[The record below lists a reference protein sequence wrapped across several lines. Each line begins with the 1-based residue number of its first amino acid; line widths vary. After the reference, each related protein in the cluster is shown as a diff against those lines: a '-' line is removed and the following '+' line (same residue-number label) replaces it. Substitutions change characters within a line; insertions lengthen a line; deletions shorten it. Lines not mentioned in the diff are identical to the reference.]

1 MPVNFLTDQQR
12 NSYGRFAGEPIAAE
26 LTKYFH
32 LDEADYELIN
42 VRRGPHNRLG
52 YTLQLVTV
60 RYLGTFLSN
69 PLEVPEGVTAYISA
83 QLGIDPGCLPEYMER
98 RETRME
104 HSQDIKLR
112 LAYRDFDQQPEQW
125 RLIRWLYER
134 AWLTAE
140 RATILFDLATARL
153 VSQKILLPG
162 VSTLE
167 RLIARICDRASE
179 RLWNSLASLPSPAE
193 KRKLEELLSI
203 EPGGRQSRLDKFRRS
218 PVTVSAPSLVS
229 ALERLKEIRKL
240 GAGKH
245 DLSHLPAGRIKLLA
259 RFAANSK
266 ASIIERMPEERRMAT
281 LLAFANSLEETA
293 QDDAVDVLELLI
305 ANLLRKSAHVGT
317 KDRIKSLK
325 KLDAAALRLC
335 SVCEIILDPE
345 LPDTDIRSEIYSVL
359 SVEEIEAAL
368 KTVWSIA
375 RRPDDN
381 FHQELMERWR
391 TVRRFLPTLLDSLAF
406 QSTDTGKPVQEA
418 LHFLKSIEGLK
429 KPDMSLAPT
438 SVITKGWKFNS
449 YDEEGL
455 LDRRSYTFCVLEKLR
470 DALRSRDIYL
480 DHSVKWADPRAKL
493 LQPEKWTSSK
503 SQVCRSLNKKPSPIE
518 ELRRLG
524 KELHK
529 SYLQVSKNLP
539 RNNAVRIERQD
550 DKDTLVLTPL
560 ESLGESDSLLHLR
573 DTTRSMMPLVDL
585 TDMLMEIS
593 SKTGFAQEF
602 CHLSETDSRV
612 DDLDISICAVLVSE
626 ACNIGL
632 EPVINP
638 RIPALT
644 KDRLSYIKQN
654 YLRIDTITRA
664 NARLVEAQTRIP
676 LAREWGGGDVASADG
691 LRFVVPV
698 KTINAG
704 PNPKYFGIGR
714 GVTYYNFSSDQFTGF
729 HGIVIPGT
737 IRDSLY
743 VLDGLLEQQ
752 TTLRPTEIMT
762 DTAGYTDTIF
772 ALFWLL
778 GYQFSPRLAD
788 IGETRFWRIDADADY
803 GALNSLSRH
812 RVSTDLIAQNWDDI
826 LRVAGSLQSGMVSA
840 SEFMRTLRSSQR
852 QSTLSRAFSELGK
865 IIKTIYLLSYIDDDA
880 YRRRILTQLN
890 RQEGRH
896 AVARTIFY
904 GQRGE
909 LRQRYKEGQE
919 DQLGTLGLVV
929 NATVLWNTMYL
940 DRILNHIR
948 ETGRSLNPEDVIRL
962 SPLQHEHI
970 NVLGRYHFNLPEPL
984 KQGHYR
990 TLRNTTDINISTT
1003 PEIQVQSRSRA

>member
-1 MPVNFLTDQQR
+1 M
-12 NSYGRFAGEPIAAE
+12 
-26 LTKYFH
+26 
-32 LDEADYELIN
+32 
-42 VRRGPHNRLG
+42 
-52 YTLQLVTV
+52 
-60 RYLGTFLSN
+60 
-69 PLEVPEGVTAYISA
+69 
-83 QLGIDPGCLPEYMER
+83 
-98 RETRME
+98 
-104 HSQDIKLR
+104 
-112 LAYRDFDQQPEQW
+112 
-125 RLIRWLYER
+125 
-134 AWLTAE
+134 
-140 RATILFDLATARL
+140 
-153 VSQKILLPG
+153 
-162 VSTLE
+162 
-167 RLIARICDRASE
+167 
-179 RLWNSLASLPSPAE
+179 
-193 KRKLEELLSI
+193 
-203 EPGGRQSRLDKFRRS
+203 RRS

-229 ALERLKEIRKL
+229 ALQRLEEIRKL
-240 GAGKH
+240 GAGTY

-266 ASIIERMPEERRMAT
+266 ASIIERMPEERRLAT
-281 LLAFANSLEETA
+281 LMAFAHNLEETA

-305 ANLLRKSAHVGT
+305 ANLLRKSAQVGN
-317 KDRIKSLK
+317 KDRMKSLN

-335 SVCEIILDPE
+335 SVCELVLDPE
-345 LPDTDIRSEIYSVL
+345 LKDTDLRNEIYSVL
-359 SVEEIEAAL
+359 SVDEIEAAL

-391 TVRRFLPTLLDSLAF
+391 TVRRFLPTLLDSLEF
-406 QSTDTGKPVQEA
+406 QCTDAGRPVQEA
-418 LHFLKSIEGLK
+418 LQFLKSIEGLK

-438 SVITKGWKFNS
+438 SIITKGWRFIA

-455 LDRRSYTFCVLEKLR
+455 PERRPYTFCALEKLR
-470 DALRSRDIYL
+470 DTLRSRDLFL
-480 DHSVKWADPRAKL
+480 DHSVRWADPRAKL
-493 LQPEKWTSSK
+493 LQPENWRSAKP
-503 SQVCRSLNKKPSPIE
+503 QVCRSLNKKPSPAE
-518 ELRRLG
+518 ELKQLSRDLN
-524 KELHK
+524 KA
-529 SYLQVSKNLP
+529 YLRVSKNLP
-539 RNNAVRIERQD
+539 KNNTVRIEKQG
-550 DKDTLVLTPL
+550 DKDALVVTPL
-560 ESLGESDSLLHLR
+560 ENLGETESLIKLR
-573 DTTRSMMPLVDL
+573 EATSSMLPLVDL
-585 TDMLMEIS
+585 TDMLMEIC

-612 DDLDISICAVLVSE
+612 DDLDISICAVLISE

-638 RIPALT
+638 RIPALSR
-644 KDRLSYIKQN
+644 DRLSYIKQN
-654 YLRIDTITRA
+654 YLRIDTISRA
-664 NARLVEAQTRIP
+664 NARLVEAQTKIP
-676 LAREWGGGDVASADG
+676 LAHEWGGGDVASADG

-752 TTLRPTEIMT
+752 TVLRPTEIMT
-762 DTAGYTDTIF
+762 DTAGYTDTVF

-803 GALNSLSRH
+803 GALDSLSRH
-812 RVSTDLIAQNWDDI
+812 RVNTELTAQNWDDL

-852 QSTLSRAFSELGK
+852 QSTLARAFSELGK
-865 IIKTIYLLSYIDDDA
+865 IIKTLYLLSYIDDDA

-896 AVARTIFY
+896 AVARNIFY

-909 LRQRYKEGQE
+909 LRQRYREGQE
-919 DQLGTLGLVV
+919 DQLGALGLVV
-929 NATVLWNTMYL
+929 NATILWNTMYL
-940 DRILNHIR
+940 DRTLDYM
-948 ETGRSLNPEDVIRL
+948 RSAGDTLNPEDVIRL

-970 NVLGRYHFNLPEPL
+970 NVLGRYHFNLPEPV
-984 KQGHYR
+984 KKGHFR
-990 TLRNTTDINISTT
+990 PLRNATDVNISVMPETT
-1003 PEIQVQSRSRA
+1003 GQSESRA